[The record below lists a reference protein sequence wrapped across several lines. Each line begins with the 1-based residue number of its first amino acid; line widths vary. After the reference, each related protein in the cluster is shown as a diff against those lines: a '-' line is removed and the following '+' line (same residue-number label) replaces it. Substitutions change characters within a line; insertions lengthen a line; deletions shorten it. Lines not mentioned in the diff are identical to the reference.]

1 MEALIPT
8 KCNGRVVKSKGGGS
22 IRPFFCEIFLII
34 KNGPVNTGPLHYK
47 TLSAL
52 LRFQREL
59 PDIAE
64 AEKYVALVPRLFKK
78 AEVDI
83 EVAVAVCVYG
93 WNPLV
98 PSFCGKGRI

>member
-64 AEKYVALVPRLFKK
+64 PKNTWRLSHGSLKRQRSISK
-78 AEVDI
+78 
-83 EVAVAVCVYG
+83 
-93 WNPLV
+93 
-98 PSFCGKGRI
+98 